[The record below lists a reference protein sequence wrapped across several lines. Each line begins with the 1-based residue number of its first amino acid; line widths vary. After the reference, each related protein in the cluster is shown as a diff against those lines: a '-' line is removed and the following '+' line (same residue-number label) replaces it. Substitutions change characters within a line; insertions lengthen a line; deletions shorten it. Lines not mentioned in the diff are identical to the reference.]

1 MIDFM
6 YKTSSFQVTWGKRVV
21 PIFRIL
27 DKVEYI
33 NNFFEKGEI
42 LISCF
47 NNFRKYE
54 DEMQGDK
61 NEGEHLLGGF
71 NEEGKGNFIFYEGGM
86 SNYIM
91 STTSK
96 LNDEVI
102 KDFNGKC
109 AIKIN
114 NPALFGM
121 EIARKLPYVL
131 AGLEGDCIY
140 GDSKATIME
149 AELNNNRFQGLDF
162 KNTSEIKDV
171 INDISNNVEL
181 FMKLTKYQ
189 HQNEYRLVWFS
200 EKKINGGIVI
210 NCPEARRYCEKIIF

>member
-6 YKTSSFQVTWGKRVV
+6 YNTSAFQVTWGKRVV

-42 LISCF
+42 FISCF

-96 LNDEVI
+96 LSKDVI
-102 KDFNGKC
+102 KDFNGKG

-121 EIARKLPYVL
+121 EVARKLPYVL

-149 AELNNNRFQGLDF
+149 SELDNNRFQGMDF

-189 HQNEYRLVWFS
+189 HQNEYRLVWLS

-210 NCPEARRYCEKIIF
+210 NCPEARHYCEKIIF